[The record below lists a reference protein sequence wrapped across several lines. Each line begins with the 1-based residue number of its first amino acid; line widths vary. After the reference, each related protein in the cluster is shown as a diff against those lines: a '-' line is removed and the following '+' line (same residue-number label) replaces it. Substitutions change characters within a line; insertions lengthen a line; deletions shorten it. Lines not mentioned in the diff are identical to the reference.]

1 MLARVQTC
9 ENPAEQMFVALTP
22 GYSGLEVS
30 LNGCG
35 GRI

>member
-1 MLARVQTC
+1 MKASVQTC
-9 ENPAEQMFVALTP
+9 ENPAEQNVAALTP

-30 LNGCG
+30 LSGCG